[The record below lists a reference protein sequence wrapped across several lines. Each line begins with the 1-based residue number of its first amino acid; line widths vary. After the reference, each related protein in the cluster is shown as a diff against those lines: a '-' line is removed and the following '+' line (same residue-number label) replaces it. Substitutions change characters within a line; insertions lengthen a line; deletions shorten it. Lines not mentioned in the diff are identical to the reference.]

1 MTFLHKFTVPDYF
14 VLLPIVVKDTSWMR
28 YIAIWILLQ
37 TFIKEKHDE
46 ILSQLWGKIDSKKS
60 INTWCNEAEYKRCN
74 EAEYKWCNEQRLV
87 RYNANAAIYQV
98 AQPPVLH
105 ETFHIYKYIHLR
117 YLPHRLTWISA
128 ICIGDWQLS
137 TDQDVVAITC
147 LLPRP
152 ESHRLHPHQSST
164 WPWPRSPTAPG
175 PGRFIQFHLFSSSFI
190 NAPLRGRNQA
200 TVECF
205 GSFTNF

>member
-1 MTFLHKFTVPDYF
+1 MNAFQCFNPL
-14 VLLPIVVKDTSWMR
+14 
-28 YIAIWILLQ
+28 
-37 TFIKEKHDE
+37 
-46 ILSQLWGKIDSKKS
+46 
-60 INTWCNEAEYKRCN
+60 N
-74 EAEYKWCNEQRLV
+74 
-87 RYNANAAIYQV
+87 NANEAIYQV

-117 YLPHRLTWISA
+117 YLSHRLA

-137 TDQDVVAITC
+137 IGQDVVAITC
-147 LLPRP
+147 LLTRP
-152 ESHRLHPHQSST
+152 ESHRLRPHQSST

-205 GSFTNF
+205 GSFTKLLTSLIAEWYGVWQEVAQVQQGSTLLVLGWVTACWMLR